1 MFANNWYMFLL
12 IVMMVFSGDG
22 EITRTESTV
31 MIAILGALCMSCC
44 CNGESEENS
53 GCGCGGSNN
62 NRSNLDDDD
71 DGVRFRDDDGVRF
84 RDRDNRSRDDDDF
97 EFSRATDRARR
108 AV

>member
-53 GCGCGGSNN
+53 GCGCSGRNN

-71 DGVRFRDDDGVRF
+71 GNRFRDDDNRF
-84 RDRDNRSRDDDDF
+84 RDDDDF